1 MVTIDKK
8 KGFQRFH
15 TGKDVVPV
23 NPFRFY
29 ERYKTKKKTAVENK
43 PAR

>member
-1 MVTIDKK
+1 M
-8 KGFQRFH
+8 GFERFH
-15 TGKDVVPV
+15 TGKDVGPV

-29 ERYKTKKKTAVENK
+29 ERYKTKKKKQVENK